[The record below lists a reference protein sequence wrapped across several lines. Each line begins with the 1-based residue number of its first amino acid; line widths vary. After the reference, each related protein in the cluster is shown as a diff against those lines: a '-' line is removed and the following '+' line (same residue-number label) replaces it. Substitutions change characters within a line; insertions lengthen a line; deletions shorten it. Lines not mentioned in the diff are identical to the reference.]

1 MGGWVLRWGGGEG
14 VKEEELERERESNPS
29 ALSHN

>member
-1 MGGWVLRWGGGEG
+1 MCGWVGVEVGGGEEG
-14 VKEEELERERESNPS
+14 VKEEELERESNPS

>member
-1 MGGWVLRWGGGEG
+1 MWVGVEVGGGAG
-14 VKEEELERERESNPS
+14 VKEEELERRRESNQS